1 MQHLHPT
8 IAAAQ
13 PERQAEQ
20 ARALAHYGPMAMDA
34 LVSPKRRH
42 GDEKAVGAAHT
53 TGPWEAVG
61 SLVRSPRT
69 ATGGGLLIAAVTD
82 PDQSS
87 FSAEAKAN
95 AQLMAAAPDLLEAGI
110 SAAGALQGAA
120 DALRMSGHPRT
131 ADKLL
136 EMALPLLRALKKAT
150 VPA

>member
-34 LVSPKRRH
+34 LVAPKRRR
-42 GDEKAVGAAHT
+42 GDAKAVGAHT
-53 TGPWEAVG
+53 PGPW
-61 SLVRSPRT
+61 SLYDAR
-69 ATGGGLLIAAVTD
+69 
-82 PDQSS
+82 PDG
-87 FSAEAKAN
+87 AEAIYINAGPAFLGTAHVAPLREDEGCAN
-95 AQLMAAAPDLLEAGI
+95 ARLIAAAPDLLEAGI
-110 SAAGALQGAA
+110 AAAGALQGAA